1 VRVHLAEGNLVEALR
16 AYRSFRDALDRELG
30 VLPTRQMEELMVSGP
45 RPTVPGESV
54 AGARRVAVASTTG
67 ALRG

>member
-30 VLPTRQMEELMVSGP
+30 VQPTRQMEELMLSGP
-45 RPTVPGESV
+45 GPV
-54 AGARRVAVASTTG
+54 AHGGSIPSPRHDAVASTT
-67 ALRG
+67 AVLRG